1 MKKYIII
8 VLVSILSISLFAQP
22 SSDIREQQRGER
34 YRQIQNAKIA
44 FFTTEIGMTP
54 SEAEVFWPIYNQ
66 YWKEREVVMRKG
78 QSLLKQISESASDEK
93 NTSSKELKRLMD
105 AFVNCSY
112 EESQIH
118 KKYYDKFLKILPIE
132 KIAKMYK
139 AEEEFRIKMIRQF
152 RGHSK

>member
-8 VLVSILSISLFAQP
+8 VVVSILSISLFAQP
-22 SSDIREQQRGER
+22 GNDSREQQRGER

-54 SEAEVFWPIYNQ
+54 SEAEVFWPIYNE

-78 QSLLKQISESASDEK
+78 QSLLKQISDSASDDK
-93 NTSSKELKRLMD
+93 NVSSKELKNLMD
-105 AFVNCSY
+105 LFINCSY

-118 KKYYDKFLKILPIE
+118 KRYYYKFLKILPIE
-132 KIAKMYK
+132 KVAKMYK